1 MAKSTYRID
10 ECFRLV
16 VAKIEELLVASSR
29 GFWKT
34 VVSSEEITPQEGN
47 QSVPRLTL
55 VSVSTMLSIEACR
68 YSLDLE
74 ARMRRVP
81 SADWQGPV
89 RRARSKHDFDCGA
102 NSVRHN
108 RVKRTS
114 TYTARMSAYID
125 VLFRESCG
133 IPGVPQLWM

>member
-55 VSVSTMLSIEACR
+55 VSVSTILSIL
-68 YSLDLE
+68 S
-74 ARMRRVP
+74 
-81 SADWQGPV
+81 
-89 RRARSKHDFDCGA
+89 
-102 NSVRHN
+102 
-108 RVKRTS
+108 
-114 TYTARMSAYID
+114 
-125 VLFRESCG
+125 
-133 IPGVPQLWM
+133 